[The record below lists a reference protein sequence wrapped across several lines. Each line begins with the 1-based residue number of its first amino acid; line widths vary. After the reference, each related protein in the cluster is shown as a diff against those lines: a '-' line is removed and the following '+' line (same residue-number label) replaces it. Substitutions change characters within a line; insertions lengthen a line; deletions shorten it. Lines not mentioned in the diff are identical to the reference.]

1 MIITRNQLRQIIKEN
16 LLYESLYK
24 LVKKHAV
31 GGGGRTMND
40 MIDDALADPYFEELG
55 ISKDEL
61 VDAFDDYFDDLSGY

>member
-1 MIITRNQLRQIIKEN
+1 MKITKRQLRRIIKEN
-16 LLYESLYK
+16 LLYENLYK

-40 MIDDALADPYFEELG
+40 MIDDALADPSFEELG
-55 ISKDEL
+55 ISKNEL